1 MNIDWSKAPEGAT
14 HYGATSYFN
23 GSPDWCEAFYKS
35 IGGRWLI
42 CFPASDDWH
51 GDASKNRDWD
61 ERFATLIARPAVW
74 NGEGLPPVGTV
85 CEFQGDNAKCPFD
98 PWHADLHD
106 GMECTVIAHFKS
118 KALDLVAFTF
128 VKPDGNTEVEQSL
141 PGALRPI
148 RTPEQI
154 QRHKDIE
161 VLMRSTD
168 YEFNERQ
175 AAIILDAGYKR
186 TEPEQIAA
194 EERQTAVSKMFN
206 DAQVDFSAGDLM
218 SAQEYVIRALAA
230 LYDKGYRKEV
240 KP

>member
-74 NGEGLPPVGTV
+74 TGEGLPPVGTV
-85 CEFQGDNAKCPFD
+85 CEVDYCESWQRC
-98 PWHADLHD
+98 
-106 GMECTVIAHFKS
+106 EVIAHFRQRCGMV
-118 KALDLVAFTF
+118 AAFTVDLVDGAKSLDAFGSDEF
-128 VKPDGNTEVEQSL
+128 
-141 PGALRPI
+141 RPI

-154 QRHKDIE
+154 E
-161 VLMRSTD
+161 
-168 YEFNERQ
+168 
-175 AAIILDAGYKR
+175 
-186 TEPEQIAA
+186 A
-194 EERQTAVSKMFN
+194 EERQIAVSEMFD

-218 SAQEYVIRALAA
+218 SPQEYVRCALAA